1 MSEANYK
8 LIRDIPRIT
17 HISLHNEFFFKVF
30 INTNLHEK
38 IIVSYVS
45 TQLIMYNCLKL
56 KPSKLQS
63 SNYVFQRQDTQ
74 SCDTYV
80 GSAPHLHFF

>member
-17 HISLHNEFFFKVF
+17 HINLHNENFKKKGVF
-30 INTNLHEK
+30 INTNTLLHEQ
-38 IIVSYVS
+38 IIVSLVS

-56 KPSKLQS
+56 KPSKLQ
-63 SNYVFQRQDTQ
+63 
-74 SCDTYV
+74 
-80 GSAPHLHFF
+80 

>member
-17 HISLHNEFFFKVF
+17 HINLHNENLKKVVF
-30 INTNLHEK
+30 INTNTLLYEQ
-38 IIVSYVS
+38 IIVSRVS

-56 KPSKLQS
+56 KPSKLQ
-63 SNYVFQRQDTQ
+63 
-74 SCDTYV
+74 
-80 GSAPHLHFF
+80 